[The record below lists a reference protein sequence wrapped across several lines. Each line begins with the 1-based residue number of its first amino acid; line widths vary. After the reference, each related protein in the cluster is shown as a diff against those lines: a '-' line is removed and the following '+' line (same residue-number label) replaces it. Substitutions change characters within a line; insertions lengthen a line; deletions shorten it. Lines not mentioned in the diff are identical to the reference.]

1 MELIYQIFA
10 LVVLMAIAMYAITI
24 IIKAV
29 INLLTIKK
37 YGKAVDGVH
46 HIEGSGFAVNRKTKK
61 LTPSSS
67 KVILPF

>member
-1 MELIYQIFA
+1 
-10 LVVLMAIAMYAITI
+10 MYAITI